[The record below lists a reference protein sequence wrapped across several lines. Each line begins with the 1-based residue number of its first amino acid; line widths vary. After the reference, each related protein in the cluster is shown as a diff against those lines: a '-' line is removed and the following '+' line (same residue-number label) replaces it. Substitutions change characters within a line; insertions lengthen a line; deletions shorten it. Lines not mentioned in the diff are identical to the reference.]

1 MKKILYFMILG
12 FGITLFASCEKDEE
26 IGGTAMQQMSGD
38 WFVLVSENGAPPD
51 GYVHFTT
58 YNTASNT
65 TTEMFLDDME
75 SYWSFKG
82 KANVDFSN
90 FGFSSGSVENEY
102 YDSQFTVLS
111 AKILKDAATEPG
123 SKAKTDSIYFQV

>member
-12 FGITLFASCEKDEE
+12 LGITLLTSCEKDLE

-38 WFVLVSENGAPPD
+38 WFVEVAENDVLQD

-58 YNTASNT
+58 YNTASNS
-65 TTEMFLDDME
+65 TTEMWLDDME

-82 KANVDFSN
+82 KVNVDLSN

-102 YDSQFTVLS
+102 YDSQFTVL
-111 AKILKDAATEPG
+111 
-123 SKAKTDSIYFQV
+123 